1 MTEALICLGLAFAAG
16 IAGSVTSR
24 RAERRPGR
32 PLLNLSIALAALC
45 ALAIIAAVIF
55 LCVNK

>member
-1 MTEALICLGLAFAAG
+1 MTEPLICLGIAFALG
-16 IAGSVTSR
+16 IAGSATSR
-24 RAERRPGR
+24 QAKRRASR